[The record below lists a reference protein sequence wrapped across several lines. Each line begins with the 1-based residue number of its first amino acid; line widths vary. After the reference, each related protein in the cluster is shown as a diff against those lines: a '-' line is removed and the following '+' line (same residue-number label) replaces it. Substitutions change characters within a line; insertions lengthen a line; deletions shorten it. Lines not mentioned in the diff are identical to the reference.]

1 MGRMRYMENC
11 LVDMTNHTLKG
22 NFLEKMVPT
31 VGLQGQNE
39 GQGNVVGS
47 I

>member
-1 MGRMRYMENC
+1 MGMIRYMENC
-11 LVDMTNHTLKG
+11 FVDMTNHTLKG
-22 NFLEKMVPT
+22 NFLEKMVFT